1 VPDAPSLPA
10 TAAVAGAGAMGAGIA
25 ARLTLAGLPTTL
37 VVRRAEAVDAAV
49 LAARARLANLV
60 RLGATSQRAADAAA
74 ARLTAALGWDGV
86 RVDLVVE
93 TVAESLD
100 DKLEVLPQAE
110 QALAEDGLLVTNT
123 SSLPLVELAAPLTRP
138 ERFAGWH
145 WFHPAELVQVVEV
158 VGAPATAPEVLQ
170 RLVALT
176 EALGKTPVVVA
187 RPVPGFVANRLQYA
201 LLREAWALVEAGV
214 CSPADVDRAV
224 VEGLGARWAAIG
236 PFQTVDLAGLD
247 VHEAVAQELYP
258 QLACDTEPPAA
269 LRTIRAEGA
278 LGVKGGLG
286 VLGPYDPD
294 QARAITE
301 RRDRTLVALQRLR
314 DAT

>member
-1 VPDAPSLPA
+1 
-10 TAAVAGAGAMGAGIA
+10 MGPGIA
-25 ARLTLAGLPTTL
+25 ARLALAGIPTTL
-37 VVRRAEAVDAAV
+37 VVRRAEAVDASV
-49 LAARARLANLV
+49 LATRARLANLV
-60 RLGATSQRAADAAA
+60 RLGASSQRAADAAA
-74 ARLTAALGWDGV
+74 ARVAATLGWDAA
-86 RVDLVVE
+86 RFDLVVE
-93 TVAESLD
+93 TVSESLD
-100 DKLEVLPQAE
+100 LKLEVLPQAE
-110 QALAEDGLLVTNT
+110 EALAEGGLLVTNT
-123 SSLPLVELAAPLTRP
+123 SSLPLVELAAALSSP

-145 WFHPAELVQVVEV
+145 WFHPAELVPLVEV
-158 VGAPATAPEVLQ
+158 VGAPKTAPAVLE
-170 RLVALT
+170 RLVALS
-176 EALGKTPVVVA
+176 EALGKAPVVVA
-187 RPVPGFVANRLQYA
+187 RAVPGFVGNRLQYA

-258 QLACDTEPPAA
+258 ELANDTEPPAA
-269 LRTIRAEGA
+269 LRTIREQGA

-294 QARAITE
+294 GARAIAE

-314 DAT
+314 DATTS